1 MNQLQAAG
9 YIVENGEAIWGKG
22 ATSDEAWQDFLA
34 RMKIANVEVVMELQ
48 TDAGGFPEP
57 DQTLASD
64 YRITSPRRRRCWIR
78 WSGTAAQSHGPGATA
93 WPAPTKRR
101 RHDRGLRQT
110 RRPCAISRPL
120 AERREGAQEGHLHRR
135 IRGIRSRR
143 VPGGACVS
151 HQGEARP
158 TWSTMTCEPT

>member
-9 YIVENGEAIWGKG
+9 YIVENGDAIWGKG

-64 YRITSPRRRRCWIR
+64 YRII
-78 WSGTAAQSHGPGATA
+78 AA
-93 WPAPTKRR
+93 TKALL
-101 RHDRGLRQT
+101 DKVERGGG
-110 RRPCAISRPL
+110 AIS
-120 AERREGAQEGHLHRR
+120 
-135 IRGIRSRR
+135 
-143 VPGGACVS
+143 
-151 HQGEARP
+151 
-158 TWSTMTCEPT
+158 